1 MSTAAFFGAERPCFR
16 MSARI
21 QRSAVTY
28 EFICKAIILFSQ
40 LICKMFVFV
49 TLLKWLSKVALSLQ
63 FIYCF
68 NVEDSI
74 ITYVD
79 IK

>member
-21 QRSAVTY
+21 HRITVAY
-28 EFICKAIILFSQ
+28 EFICKAFILFSQ
-40 LICKMFVFV
+40 LKCFMFVFV
-49 TLLKWLSKVALSLQ
+49 FLLKWLSRVALSQQ
-63 FIYCF
+63 FISCF
-68 NVEDSI
+68 YVEDSV